1 MKPSFAI
8 SSAVNDSARIQ
19 SSQTGEP
26 AKTYVFVF
34 VPVYIT
40 RKDSRI
46 DSTVPPQSASKIT
59 PHLPPA
65 RSTIAL
71 AILDLVRR

>member
-1 MKPSFAI
+1 MKPLFAI
-8 SSAVNDSARIQ
+8 SSAMNDSARIQ

-40 RKDSRI
+40 GR
-46 DSTVPPQSASKIT
+46 QS
-59 PHLPPA
+59 HRLHCPA
-65 RSTIAL
+65 
-71 AILDLVRR
+71 AICF